1 MVSSPKKKLYGRPVV
16 GLISYTDIIPPLS
29 STYCYDRGPPC
40 SFTMQPKDSGSGNPR
55 LQLPTEAETCHSLV
69 KDRGDMVKNPL
80 GSQPTTSRIFQ
91 DFRKSAVNV
100 LPNVMGKWRFSLK
113 FKGILGLFTK
123 MDRLILDFSGTGLHS
138 IKYI

>member
-1 MVSSPKKKLYGRPVV
+1 
-16 GLISYTDIIPPLS
+16 
-29 STYCYDRGPPC
+29 
-40 SFTMQPKDSGSGNPR
+40 MQPKDSGSGNPR

-69 KDRGDMVKNPL
+69 KGRGDMVKNPL

-123 MDRLILDFSGTGLHS
+123 MDRLILDFRGTGLHS
-138 IKYI
+138 IKYIYITFSTRLCLYNVSQGSCVFLRKRGS